1 MNLTDEDVREIL
13 RLLDESPYDELK
25 LETDRFKLTLKNTG
39 QASWMQKSGRTQAFV
54 PHAPELQLSEPQL
67 SEPQWPEPKSR
78 PPAEPP
84 VTVPG
89 ANGELREIRAP
100 MPGTFYRAPSPG
112 AEPFTEVGMAV
123 TENTILGLVE
133 TMKLMNSV
141 MAGCRGEVVEICAG
155 NGALVEVEDTLMRI
169 RVATNA

>member
-25 LETDRFKLTLKNTG
+25 LETDRFKLTLRKTG
-39 QASWMQKSGRTQAFV
+39 QKSKASWMHKGATSPADLPR
-54 PHAPELQLSEPQL
+54 APEAPSGM
-67 SEPQWPEPKSR
+67 S
-78 PPAEPP
+78 AGIP
-84 VTVPG
+84 VTATTP
-89 ANGELREIRAP
+89 NSEIREIRPP

-112 AEPFTEVGMAV
+112 AKPFTEVGSAV
-123 TENTILGLVE
+123 SEDSILGLVE

-155 NGALVEVEDTLMRI
+155 NGAAVEVDDTLMRI
-169 RVATNA
+169 RVAANA